1 MLPKKV
7 GDSLNKQIANE
18 AYASSSYLSMASWC
32 DKEGLRGCAGFFYQ
46 QSDEERE
53 HMLKLVKYVN
63 EVGGHAVVTE
73 IKAPPSEYKSVKHVF
88 EIALDQ
94 ESEVTNQINKLVDL
108 SFSAKDF
115 ASFNFLQWYVQEQVE
130 EENLFRTILNIIKIA
145 GDDEKALLFIDNE
158 IANVR
163 GKTEKKEN

>member
-1 MLPKKV
+1 MLQKKV
-7 GDSLNKQIANE
+7 GEALNKQIANE

-32 DKEGLRGCAGFFYQ
+32 DKEGLRGCAGFFYK

-63 EVGGHAVVTE
+63 EVGGHAVVTA
-73 IKAPPSEYKSVKHVF
+73 IKEPPAEYKSVKQVF

-108 SFSAKDF
+108 SFSSKDF

-145 GDDEKALLFIDNE
+145 GDDDKALLFIDNE

-163 GKTEKKEN
+163 GKGEKEGD